1 MLQDEDLIRIL
12 NDFAS
17 VWPKVFFLED
27 RTIIILKNSE
37 EFRTQVTYL

>member
-17 VWPKVFFLED
+17 VWPKVFFGED
-27 RTIIILKNSE
+27 MIIIVLKNSK
-37 EFRTQVTYL
+37 EF